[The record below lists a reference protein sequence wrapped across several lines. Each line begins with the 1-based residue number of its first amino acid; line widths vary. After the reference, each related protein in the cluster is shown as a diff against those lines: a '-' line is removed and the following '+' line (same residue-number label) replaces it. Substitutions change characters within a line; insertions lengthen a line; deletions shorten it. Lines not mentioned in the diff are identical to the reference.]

1 MMRKLLYS
9 FLFFISSKS
18 FPKRLSTP
26 SLGLL
31 CVGMFFVVSSNYGQC
46 GFGGSQSGTT
56 QSIIYNRNNVS
67 GNIGAVTFTGVPM
80 GRYVGVNVIQG
91 LTYTINAASN
101 QSFRKRITLYNATST
116 GTTIGSADASNN
128 NGDATINWTATFTG
142 TLYVRVNN
150 RTSCTSTAGNNST
163 ITVSYTGGNNIFD
176 LPNANAEGTNSW
188 IAHVYDFSDSANVNP
203 LSDTDAFTNGS
214 YLGYFL
220 QSNTVTGNTTSFS
233 QDYGGG
239 LTPTVPFTAA
249 GASQNF
255 YGETFAVRYRMR
267 STLPAGCYFVAVR
280 GDDGVRLFVDGVKVF
295 DAWIQQGPTQYT
307 NVLVYLN
314 GNSQLVLDYYDKDEA
329 NVTDFTISPADDTVN
344 SVNDINTSGPVYRCA
359 NGGNTVLDGS
369 SIIYQGANSNPS
381 IKFQWQSSPDNVTWT
396 NINTNGTS
404 ENYTVQSTN
413 PGTQTTVYYRRNIT
427 GTASNAGS
435 CIYSTPSIAVITSPD
450 SNPVIGATMAGNVNQ
465 CPSVTG
471 QVYSVTATNASSY
484 SWTVPAGWTITSG
497 QGTNSITVTTGTAGG
512 TISVTA
518 ANGCNKTAV
527 RNLAVT
533 VGANNTMTLNSAAS
547 TIAQTVCINNAIT
560 NIRYNT
566 TGATGATF
574 SGLPAGVT
582 GTWAANVVN
591 INGIPNTTAGSPFNY
606 TVTLTGGCGTSTA
619 TGTIT
624 VNPVHTITAGS
635 NQSVCQNNAINP
647 IALTWGGGATG
658 ATVTGLPEGVTSSIS
673 GNTLT
678 ISGAP
683 TVSGIFNYNVTT
695 TGNSCAAAT
704 TTGTITAGIG
714 NNTITYNNGNSNSVC
729 VSVDENQTANFTA
742 PAGTYFNTVSFASY
756 GSPTGSCGT
765 FQINYTCHS
774 AVKSQAFTESSL
786 LGNTGT
792 ISFMADNANFDD
804 PCVSTFKAYKA
815 VARYS
820 EPICAGTIPGQI
832 LGSLPT
838 GNGTYTYLWE
848 MSTTSSTSGFSAAP
862 GTNNNQNYTPT
873 IAVTANT
880 WFRRTVTSGGSCPN
894 VSAVVLIK
902 VNPMPTLTGATQ
914 AAAVCSGSAATINLT
929 GLLANS
935 TSTISYTINNVAQI
949 PITSVVATAGGTASF
964 TTPALTFAN
973 NGQTLQITGVTTTSA
988 TPNCSASFTTNVT
1001 LAVNPTPTLTGASQ
1015 AVPVCTGSAATINL
1029 AGLLA
1034 NSTSTISYTINN
1046 VAQTPAASVVA
1057 TVGGIASFTTPVLT
1071 SANNGQTLQITGVI
1085 TTSATPN
1092 CSASFTTNVTLS
1104 VNPLP
1109 TPTVVKDKDFTC
1121 ESGGSVTVSNL
1132 PANWTINQTGQAI
1145 QTLTGTGSSGT
1156 ISGLVTGNYNFTVTN
1171 NTSGCTS
1178 NTITININNQTS
1190 STTWN
1195 GSNWSNGEPDG
1206 SKSAII
1212 SSVVPNQPF
1221 TIAKPN
1227 VDACSLTITVPNG
1240 SQVIV
1245 PSGVT
1250 LTITNAV
1257 TSNGRLIFKNN
1268 SSLLQTTN
1276 VQNSGNIVYERETN
1290 IRRFDLTYWSSPVTK
1305 AGGFTMHDFSPTTLF
1320 DKYFYFNPSSTWVT
1334 NMNGTMSMETGNG
1347 YSIRGPQEF
1356 DTVTPSVFTGTF
1368 TGVPNNGDIT
1378 VAGVTNNGVVT
1389 MPIIID
1395 KFFLFGN
1402 PYPSAIDVNALLD
1415 ANLNVLGALYF
1426 WTHVTPP
1433 QKPSEDN
1440 TYRYSSNDYVVYT
1453 STGATNVEGGPA
1465 AKPFDGFIAA
1475 GQGFIAKPKATQIHF
1490 NNGMRVGETHNG
1502 QFFKTAK
1509 SSNVEKNRVWLNI
1522 TSNEGAFKQILVGYI
1537 QGATNNV
1544 DFNYDAATVGGNS
1557 FVDFYSINETKKLT
1571 IQGRA
1576 LPFDNADVVPL
1587 GYKTT
1592 VAGNFTIAIDHGDG
1606 FFKTQ
1611 EVYLEDKITGKV
1623 INLRNENYTFS
1634 TLVGTFTDRFVLK
1647 YTNKTLGTG
1656 DFENPENSV
1665 LVSVKNKVVS
1675 ITSST
1680 ETIKEVNIFDV
1691 GAQLLYSKNK
1701 VNSSEL
1707 QITNLH
1713 SSDQVLLV
1721 KITLEN
1727 GATITKKVIY
1737 SNL

>member
-1 MMRKLLYS
+1 MRKLLYS
-9 FLFFISSKS
+9 FLFFIFLHSASFGQCTSYPTSFSTSQISTDQSFCIDNTNTITINNVNAQQYVVLNVVKGYNYTFSVNNIWSNSGGSNIEYLGVFNDASSNAYLAGSPSSTSGASVTWTSTLSGKIRVLLLRGYS
-18 FPKRLSTP
+18 CSNTGSTATGSITLTLNSLNNTQETQNETATNTWVGHIYNAGGSTP
-26 SLGLL
+26 EPFTSANYAGYYN
-31 CVGMFFVVSSNYGQC
+31 VGSETINE
-46 GFGGSQSGTT
+46 GFGGDGACFPVYSNGVQRA
-56 QSIIYNRNNVS
+56 SI
-67 GNIGAVTFTGVPM
+67 
-80 GRYVGVNVIQG
+80 
-91 LTYTINAASN
+91 YT
-101 QSFRKRITLYNATST
+101 
-116 GTTIGSADASNN
+116 
-128 NGDATINWTATFTG
+128 
-142 TLYVRVNN
+142 
-150 RTSCTSTAGNNST
+150 
-163 ITVSYTGGNNIFD
+163 
-176 LPNANAEGTNSW
+176 EG
-188 IAHVYDFSDSANVNP
+188 
-203 LSDTDAFTNGS
+203 
-214 YLGYFL
+214 
-220 QSNTVTGNTTSFS
+220 
-233 QDYGGG
+233 
-239 LTPTVPFTAA
+239 
-249 GASQNF
+249 
-255 YGETFAVRYRMR
+255 FAVRYRMK
-267 STLPAGCYFVAVR
+267 STRPEGCYLVTLR
-280 GDDGVRLFVDGVKVF
+280 GDDGVRLNVDGVRVF
-295 DAWIQQGPTQYT
+295 DEWKEQSSTEYA
-307 NVLVYLN
+307 NVLVYLKGPAAGGSDLIFDYYENGGQNQVSFSIVSFDVNSNSIVAPTPSVVCSGTRPNTIDGSSYLYNNSSVNPTIRYQWQTATSANGPWTDISGATLEDFRPTAITTTTTSIVNYYRRVVSAAASNASTCSWSSNVISITTGVGGTPGAPTSNAATNITCSSFTANWNSTASASGYRIDVARNSNFNAANMVTGYNNLDVGFVTSFNVSGLDPAVTTYYYRVRAYGCNGTAN
-314 GNSQLVLDYYDKDEA
+314 GNSGVITVGMTLPTV
-329 NVTDFTISPADDTVN
+329 TISGTKTVCQNATSPSVTFTN
-344 SVNDINTSGPVYRCA
+344 SQNSAITVTYNV
-359 NGGNTVLDGS
+359 NGGN
-369 SIIYQGANSNPS
+369 N
-381 IKFQWQSSPDNVTWT
+381 
-396 NINTNGTS
+396 
-404 ENYTVQSTN
+404 
-413 PGTQTTVYYRRNIT
+413 TTVN
-427 GTASNAGS
+427 
-435 CIYSTPSIAVITSPD
+435 
-450 SNPVIGATMAGNVNQ
+450 
-465 CPSVTG
+465 
-471 QVYSVTATNASSY
+471 
-484 SWTVPAGWTITSG
+484 VPANGVANVPVATTAIGTFTYNLVSAVYQSAPACTRSLSG
-497 QGTNSITVTTGTAGG
+497 SAT
-512 TISVTA
+512 
-518 ANGCNKTAV
+518 
-527 RNLAVT
+527 VT
-533 VGANNTMTLNSAAS
+533 VG
-547 TIAQTVCINNAIT
+547 I
-560 NIRYNT
+560 
-566 TGATGATF
+566 GD
-574 SGLPAGVT
+574 
-582 GTWAANVVN
+582 NV
-591 INGIPNTTAGSPFNY
+591 
-606 TVTLTGGCGTSTA
+606 
-619 TGTIT
+619 
-624 VNPVHTITAGS
+624 
-635 NQSVCQNNAINP
+635 
-647 IALTWGGGATG
+647 
-658 ATVTGLPEGVTSSIS
+658 
-673 GNTLT
+673 
-678 ISGAP
+678 
-683 TVSGIFNYNVTT
+683 
-695 TGNSCAAAT
+695 
-704 TTGTITAGIG
+704 
-714 NNTITYNNGNSNSVC
+714 ITYNNGNSNSVC

-774 AVKSQAFTESSL
+774 GVKSQAFTESSL

-873 IAVTANT
+873 VAVTANT

-902 VNPMPTLTGATQ
+902 VNPTPTLTGATQ

-988 TPNCSASFTTNVT
+988 TPNCSASFTRNVT
-1001 LAVNPTPTLTGASQ
+1001 LAVNPTPTLTGATQ
-1015 AVPVCTGSAATINL
+1015 AAAVCSGSAATINL
-1029 AGLLA
+1029 TGLLA
-1034 NSTSTISYTINN
+1034 GSTSTIAYTISG
-1046 VAQTPAASVVA
+1046 VAQTSATSIVASG
-1057 TVGGIASFTTPVLT
+1057 TGTASFTTPALT
-1071 SANNGQTLQITGVI
+1071 SANNGQTLQITGVT

-1092 CSASFTTNVTLS
+1092 CSASFTRNVTLS

-1145 QTLTGTGSSGT
+1145 QTLTGTGSSST
-1156 ISGLVTGNYNFTVTN
+1156 ISGLVAGNYNFTVTN

-1257 TSNGRLIFKNN
+1257 TSNGRLVFKNN

-1334 NMNGTMSMETGNG
+1334 NMNGTMFMETGNG

-1378 VAGVTNNGVVT
+1378 VAGVINNGVVT

-1402 PYPSAIDVNALLD
+1402 PYPSAIDVDALLD

-1433 QKPSEDN
+1433 QKPSGDN

-1475 GQGFIAKPKATQIHF
+1475 GQAFIAKPKATQIHF

-1675 ITSST
+1675 ITSSK

-1691 GAQLLYSKNK
+1691 GAQLVYSKNK

-1727 GATITKKVIY
+1727 GATITKKAIY